1 MLEARQLGRADVEK
15 ESVAPPR
22 LTFKST
28 QRGWPA
34 GTHSSDVTECIEGE
48 EGALHAMTGRIQ
60 LEQHALYYLVRRVG
74 HMTSDRGNRARQV
87 SDDIGYVSPP
97 PVE

>member
-15 ESVAPPR
+15 ESVALPR

-34 GTHSSDVTECIEGE
+34 GTQSSDVTECIEGE
-48 EGALHAMTGRIQ
+48 EGALHAMTGLIQ
-60 LEQHALYYLVRRVG
+60 FQEHEVYDLVRRVG
-74 HMTSDRGNRARQV
+74 HVTSDRGNRAHQV
-87 SDDIGYVSPP
+87 SDDIG
-97 PVE
+97 

>member
-15 ESVAPPR
+15 ESVALPR

-34 GTHSSDVTECIEGE
+34 GTQSSDVTECIEGE
-48 EGALHAMTGRIQ
+48 EGALHSHARLAVEELGIPAVQ
-60 LEQHALYYLVRRVG
+60 LGWR
-74 HMTSDRGNRARQV
+74 DP
-87 SDDIGYVSPP
+87 IGPP
-97 PVE
+97 MP

>member
-15 ESVAPPR
+15 ESVALPR

-28 QRGWPA
+28 QRGWAA
-34 GTHSSDVTECIEGE
+34 GTLSSHVTECIEGE
-48 EGALHAMTGRIQ
+48 ESALHAMTGLIQ
-60 LEQHALYYLVRRVG
+60 FEGHEVHDRVRSAG
-74 HMTSDRGNRARQV
+74 HMTSDRGYRARQV
-87 SDDIGYVSPP
+87 SDDIGYVSLP

>member
-15 ESVAPPR
+15 ESVALPR

-34 GTHSSDVTECIEGE
+34 GTQSSDVTECIEGE
-48 EGALHAMTGRIQ
+48 ESALHAMTGLIQ
-60 LEQHALYYLVRRVG
+60 FEEHEVYDLVRRLRCMASFIWMDG
-74 HMTSDRGNRARQV
+74 SPCASGNPSKR
-87 SDDIGYVSPP
+87 DPT
-97 PVE
+97 

>member
-15 ESVAPPR
+15 ESVALPR

-28 QRGWPA
+28 QRGWAA
-34 GTHSSDVTECIEGE
+34 GTLSSDVTECIEGE
-48 EGALHAMTGRIQ
+48 ESALHAMTGLIQ
-60 LEQHALYYLVRRVG
+60 FEEHEVDDRVRRVG
-74 HMTSDRGNRARQV
+74 HVSSDRGNRARQV
-87 SDDIGYVSPP
+87 RDDIGYVSLP